1 MPAIE
6 TMDLHQ
12 RAVLY
17 AAATATHP
25 FDAFGNRQVIAP
37 VEVACRWVKRRR
49 ELTDPNRGTIVTEAT
64 VILAQQAK
72 EGSILWLG
80 SFSDLQDSGRG
91 TGTGADDGPTG
102 DIHEVVSST
111 VTPDLK
117 NRHTRWEH
125 QVRRYTDS
133 LPEIVAG

>member
-1 MPAIE
+1 MPSIE
-6 TMDLHQ
+6 TQDLHQ

-17 AAATATHP
+17 AAASVTHP
-25 FDAFGNRQVIAP
+25 FDTYGNRKVIPP

-49 ELTDPNRGTIVTEAT
+49 EITDPQRGVIVTEAT
-64 VILAQQAK
+64 VILAEQAR

-80 SFSDLQDSGRG
+80 SFSDLTDSGRG
-91 TGTGADDGPTG
+91 TGTGVDDGPTG

-117 NRHTRWEH
+117 NRFTRWEH
-125 QVRRYTDS
+125 QVRRYTDA
-133 LPEIVAG
+133 LPSIAVG